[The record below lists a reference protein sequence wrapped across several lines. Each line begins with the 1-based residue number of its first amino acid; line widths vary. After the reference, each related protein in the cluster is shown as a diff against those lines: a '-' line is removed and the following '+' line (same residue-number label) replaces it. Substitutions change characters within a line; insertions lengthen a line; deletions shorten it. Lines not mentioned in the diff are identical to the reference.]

1 MDISII
7 ILIAVVAVIALI
19 IIVKAASRPKTVT
32 SQPSA
37 SATEPHHE
45 GNGLSDEMAA
55 AVEDVA
61 GEFLGVD
68 AHPDLA
74 GDPDDLTVLKGLGPK
89 AAAQLNSL
97 GINRYAQIAALTEP
111 QVAGIDARMGTFK
124 GRIARDRWVEQARYL
139 AAGDR
144 AGFEAT
150 FGKLGA

>member
-19 IIVKAASRPKTVT
+19 IVVKAASRPK
-32 SQPSA
+32 
-37 SATEPHHE
+37 ATTAEPHHE

-74 GDPDDLTVLKGLGPK
+74 AGAPDDLTVLKGLGPK

-97 GINRYAQIAALTEP
+97 GISRYAQIAALTEP
-111 QVAGIDARMGTFK
+111 QIAGIDARMGSFK
-124 GRIARDRWVEQARYL
+124 GRIARDRWVEQARFL
-139 AAGDR
+139 AAGDQ
-144 AGFEAT
+144 AGFETA
-150 FGKLGA
+150 FGKLGG

>member
-1 MDISII
+1 MDISVI

-19 IIVKAASRPKTVT
+19 IVVKAASRPK
-32 SQPSA
+32 A
-37 SATEPHHE
+37 NATEPHHE

-61 GEFLGVD
+61 GEFLGID
-68 AHPDLA
+68 AHPGA
-74 GDPDDLTVLKGLGPK
+74 PDDLTVLKGLGPK

-97 GINRYAQIAALTEP
+97 GISRYAQFAALTEA
-111 QVAGIDARMGTFK
+111 QIAGIDARMGTFK

-139 AAGDR
+139 AAGDQ

-150 FGKLGA
+150 FGKLGG

>member
-19 IIVKAASRPKTVT
+19 IIAKAASRPK
-32 SQPSA
+32 A
-37 SATEPHHE
+37 AEPHHE

-68 AHPDLA
+68 AHPDT
-74 GDPDDLTVLKGLGPK
+74 PDDLTVIKGLGPK
-89 AAAQLNSL
+89 AAAQLHGL
-97 GINRYAQIAALTEP
+97 GISRYAQIAGLTES
-111 QVAGIDARMGTFK
+111 QVAGLDARMGTFK
-124 GRIARDRWVEQARYL
+124 GRITRDRWVEQARYL

-150 FGKLGA
+150 FGKLG

>member
-1 MDISII
+1 MDISSI

-19 IIVKAASRPKTVT
+19 IVVKMASRPKTI
-32 SQPSA
+32 A
-37 SATEPHHE
+37 AKPHLE

-74 GDPDDLTVLKGLGPK
+74 AGAPDDLTVLKGLGPK

-97 GINRYAQIAALTEP
+97 GIFRYAQIAALTEP
-111 QVAGIDARMGTFK
+111 QVAGLDARMGTFK
-124 GRIARDRWVEQARYL
+124 GRITRDRWVEQARFL
-139 AAGDR
+139 AAGDQ

-150 FGKLGA
+150 FGKLGG

>member
-19 IIVKAASRPKTVT
+19 VIVKMASKPKPIA
-32 SQPSA
+32 SQPPVTA
-37 SATEPHHE
+37 AEPHHE

-61 GEFLGVD
+61 GEFLGVE
-68 AHPDLA
+68 AHPGA
-74 GDPDDLTVLKGLGPK
+74 PDDLTVIKGLGPK
-89 AAAQLNSL
+89 AAAQLHSL
-97 GINRYAQIAALTEP
+97 GISRYAQIAGLTES
-111 QVAGIDARMGTFK
+111 QAAALDARMGTFK
-124 GRIARDRWVEQARYL
+124 GRIARDRWIEQARYL

-150 FGKLGA
+150 FGKLGG